1 MIPEEFKDMRPFEP
15 EELPAAYD
23 SLLADPT
30 FRAVVGMV
38 MPQIPSE
45 ALAPMMHGCKTIL
58 EFQYTFIR
66 PLLEGVI
73 KKCTTGLTGDFNTLG
88 LSKEKENYT
97 YISNH
102 RDIVLDSGLLD
113 MVLFT
118 QMGFN
123 TVEIAI
129 GDNLLIY
136 PWIKTLVRLNRSFI
150 VTRKGG
156 IREMLQSSIRLSSY
170 MHYVIGEKKAP
181 IWIAQREGRSKDS
194 TDHTQESLLKMF
206 VMGGEGTP
214 AERLISLNLAPLAIS
229 YEYDPCDW
237 LKAMEFQMK
246 RDNPEH
252 KKSQADDLM
261 NMKTGI
267 FGYKGRVHFQSA
279 GCMNEFI
286 AALPADM
293 PKNDFYTTIAQEID
307 RRIYSN
313 YLLYPGN
320 YVAIDLLQ
328 GGDTYAEHYTAEER
342 ATFEQYLAGQL
353 NKIEM
358 PGKDE
363 AFLRTKMLEMYAN
376 PALNYLSVKNE
387 K

>member
-15 EELPAAYD
+15 EELPSAYD
-23 SLLADPT
+23 SLLADPM

-38 MPQIPSE
+38 MPQIPAE
-45 ALAPMMHGCKTIL
+45 ALGPMMHGCKTIL

-73 KKCTTGLTGDFNTLG
+73 KKCTTGLTHDFSSLEP
-88 LSKEKENYT
+88 SKEKQNYT

-118 QMGFN
+118 EKGLD
-123 TVEIAI
+123 TAEIAI

-136 PWIKTLVRLNRSFI
+136 PWIKTIVRLNRSFI

-170 MHYVIGEKKAP
+170 MHYVINEKKAP
-181 IWIAQREGRSKDS
+181 VWIAQREGRSKDS
-194 TDHTQESLLKMF
+194 TDQTQESLLKMF
-206 VMGGEGTP
+206 AMGGEGTP
-214 AERLISLNLAPLAIS
+214 AERLIGLNLAPLAIS

-267 FGYKGRVHFQSA
+267 FGYKGRVHYQTA
-279 GCMNEFI
+279 GCMNDFI
-286 AALPADM
+286 ASLPADM
-293 PKNDFYTTIAQEID
+293 PKNDFYGTIAKEID
-307 RRIYSN
+307 RRIHSN
-313 YLLYPGN
+313 YQLFPGN
-320 YVAIDLLQ
+320 FVAIDLLQ
-328 GGDTYAEHYTAEER
+328 GGKTHADRYTEMEKAS
-342 ATFEQYLAGQL
+342 FEQYIAGQL
-353 NKIEM
+353 QKIEM

-363 AFLRTKMLEMYAN
+363 AFLRTKILEMYAN
-376 PALNYLSVKNE
+376 PALNQQATKDE